1 MGKRKERRLA
11 AKTNAGRRVKLD
23 LFAEPSGDL
32 GGSAEH
38 DELGGDMKSKG
49 HAGLPNSPSSSGQQ
63 PQNPLLLLGQY
74 SDDELDDD
82 SNQVLSNAAVGNSS
96 PENNDE
102 AKSSLGES
110 YQHMDTNAD
119 EYLASQKIKQQ
130 GGDTNSG
137 PNDCDQSM
145 EDSDK
150 RENDDVASSDL
161 RTELYLTEQASVPE
175 TSSVQVIGDVSSGWK
190 IVMHEESNSYYYWN
204 TETGETSWEVPDV
217 LTQETKL
224 TTDQKTP
231 TVAGKLENIPV
242 GTEESNLTSDVKLD
256 GFSNS
261 DTNEGAANM
270 VPHGTESYGHGCGS
284 QMDQWN
290 LACNNQATHD
300 TMANEDHESGIDL
313 SSHLVKHCE
322 ALLERLKSLQGSKEQ
337 LQDRNWIS
345 KYTLEVEIRLFDFQS
360 LSSYGSSLLPFW
372 MHSERQLKR
381 VESAINDE
389 MSKISKSVQTD
400 EVEAA
405 HASFSQG
412 ETNFQESVGCKAEAD
427 QVETLDDFH
436 ATPSVDTLAIVSKES
451 SGVNAEHVSEFGSP
465 TRHMESGVSEQVNG
479 VAVPIESTTK
489 NDFCAGE
496 EVDMD
501 VDMEVEDSNSAGN
514 TAIAYALNATEFA
527 PSEQPINPSPPSVYT
542 SSVPEDTF
550 TIPPPPDE
558 EWIPPPPPD
567 NEQVPPP
574 PPDEPPPQPPHP
586 PLSSYPETGQAP
598 YPEQYNFSYPSSSFE
613 YYGHTVTEGPSST
626 FYGHPEG
633 CQVSM
638 SHAPLY
644 YAAVPGT
651 YTETSQAAANP
662 VEAVTYYGLQDG
674 TGLPVPVVNGVES
687 LQFHSESAPLSYE
700 NLASDRTGSI
710 NSFAGAGSSGSL
722 PNVNIDSSA
731 VDSETGGASM
741 EVPSTTST
749 IQAPATISVKS
760 NVPVPSTNHAPS
772 AASIPATS
780 EVTKAQS
787 KVPRTKKR
795 TVAVA
800 SSLRS
805 NKKVS
810 SLVDKW
816 KAAKEELLEDEEEPQ
831 NAYELFERK
840 RQRGIEEWYAQQIT
854 SGEAK
859 DNANFQPLG
868 GDWREKVKRRKA
880 QLARKAGQ
888 TASTPGP
895 EAPTDGN
902 QKPDLAELS
911 RGLPSGW
918 QAYWDE
924 SSKQVYYGNTATSE
938 TTWTQPTK

>member
-1 MGKRKERRLA
+1 
-11 AKTNAGRRVKLD
+11 
-23 LFAEPSGDL
+23 
-32 GGSAEH
+32 
-38 DELGGDMKSKG
+38 
-49 HAGLPNSPSSSGQQ
+49 
-63 PQNPLLLLGQY
+63 
-74 SDDELDDD
+74 
-82 SNQVLSNAAVGNSS
+82 
-96 PENNDE
+96 
-102 AKSSLGES
+102 
-110 YQHMDTNAD
+110 
-119 EYLASQKIKQQ
+119 
-130 GGDTNSG
+130 
-137 PNDCDQSM
+137 
-145 EDSDK
+145 
-150 RENDDVASSDL
+150 
-161 RTELYLTEQASVPE
+161 
-175 TSSVQVIGDVSSGWK
+175 
-190 IVMHEESNSYYYWN
+190 
-204 TETGETSWEVPDV
+204 
-217 LTQETKL
+217 
-224 TTDQKTP
+224 
-231 TVAGKLENIPV
+231 
-242 GTEESNLTSDVKLD
+242 
-256 GFSNS
+256 
-261 DTNEGAANM
+261 
-270 VPHGTESYGHGCGS
+270 
-284 QMDQWN
+284 
-290 LACNNQATHD
+290 
-300 TMANEDHESGIDL
+300 
-313 SSHLVKHCE
+313 
-322 ALLERLKSLQGSKEQ
+322 
-337 LQDRNWIS
+337 
-345 KYTLEVEIRLFDFQS
+345 
-360 LSSYGSSLLPFW
+360 
-372 MHSERQLKR
+372 
-381 VESAINDE
+381 
-389 MSKISKSVQTD
+389 
-400 EVEAA
+400 
-405 HASFSQG
+405 
-412 ETNFQESVGCKAEAD
+412 
-427 QVETLDDFH
+427 
-436 ATPSVDTLAIVSKES
+436 
-451 SGVNAEHVSEFGSP
+451 
-465 TRHMESGVSEQVNG
+465 MESGVSEQVNG

-527 PSEQPINPSPPSVYT
+527 PSEQPINPRPPSVYA

-574 PPDEPPPQPPHP
+574 HLTSHH
-586 PLSSYPETGQAP
+586 LSPRILL
-598 YPEQYNFSYPSSSFE
+598 F
-613 YYGHTVTEGPSST
+613 TEGPSST

-638 SHAPLY
+638 PHAPLY

-662 VEAVTYYGLQDG
+662 VESVTYYGLQDG
-674 TGLPVPVVNGVES
+674 TGISVPVVNGVES

-895 EAPTDGN
+895 EAPMDGN

-938 TTWTQPTK
+938 TTWTKPTK